1 MEISSAQMQQ
11 AAAPSDSGAAAA
23 DGGVAPERSRV
34 ARLMEVVSLAGGTA
48 EHLCEALLRVGP
60 DAEDLMVL
68 RVRPPLAP
76 FHLRL
81 ARGHPGTRF
90 GIVIGPLCTRLS
102 GHATCTHPV
111 CTLPADHPW
120 ARECNLRCWGL
131 PPTPLLNA
139 GSCRSPQRS
148 SHSGMSNCSPNEPHV
163 TIFFHVKLHERRG
176 TSLLCPPLTAG

>member
-81 ARGHPGTRF
+81 ARGHPRAPGLELSSAPCAQGSLVMLRTPTLSARCRLTTR
-90 GIVIGPLCTRLS
+90 GLANAICAAGASPSTPCSMLAR
-102 GHATCTHPV
+102 
-111 CTLPADHPW
+111 ADP
-120 ARECNLRCWGL
+120 
-131 PPTPLLNA
+131 
-139 GSCRSPQRS
+139 
-148 SHSGMSNCSPNEPHV
+148 
-163 TIFFHVKLHERRG
+163 RRDPR
-176 TSLLCPPLTAG
+176 T